1 MLEPFESSQ
10 PAQSSNNSK
19 HPTTTPLL
27 SHPPFIAYLE
37 YLQYFSHP
45 PYLKYL
51 TYPGPTLKNLE
62 LLQSE
67 RFRREV
73 LSPDVV
79 GALIAEGREAVAG
92 GDVGT
97 GAIGVASFEPLMG

>member
-1 MLEPFESSQ
+1 MLGPSESSQ
-10 PAQSSNNSK
+10 PSQTSTNSK
-19 HPTTTPLL
+19 HPATTPLL
-27 SHPPFIAYLE
+27 SHPPFIAYLS

-92 GDVGT
+92 GNVGIV
-97 GAIGVASFEPLMG
+97 AIGGASFGPVVG